1 MAAPTSNTQKL
12 NYTYDEFESAL
23 NESGLRGNFS
33 QYDLDLAK
41 QNPTAG
47 MGILQAKKD
56 FQSATTDS
64 QKALANYTAEQIR
77 QEAGYQGGQDG
88 SGYYTVPQKS
98 TNVTVEKDT
107 QSAIS
112 GGSSGKIDYSGVG
125 GSVTPKQQGSG
136 ISDYYA
142 KTNTGYN
149 TTGAGSGMSGFETYT
164 PKYEAEINA
173 LSKKVASTEEYGGY
187 DPEQDELYGAYKKQY
202 LREAQRAQE
211 DTMAKYAANTGGLA
225 STAAVTAS
233 QQAFQYYATQ
243 LTDKIPELAQM
254 DYNQWYNTQQLM
266 IQKLSAMQS
275 LENAN
280 YSIYASERQAAQT
293 YAELSAQYGDYSAM
307 QALGIDT
314 TTAEFERAMTNALTI
329 ADTTGDT
336 TYLSALGVDTTYLDT
351 KYADETY
358 ARKLEIAAAE
368 AELGDT
374 GAMKALGLDST
385 YYDMKLQNDLEAEK
399 VDIAVERWTM
409 LGYADEEV
417 SAALGVPVGTPT
429 TDQSYRDWDIKYKEQ
444 VLEDDRAQAA
454 ADQAYREWQMQEAER
469 KYNDSLAS
477 TEYDKQV
484 NRVELL
490 GYVDEEAAAVL
501 GVPVGTSASALD
513 GSGTSYTEVEIRAA
527 ETALQNGI
535 VTEEI
540 LTKLENYYKLPRET
554 ILELY
559 GITTPTEEEAEYNNL
574 IMESLNNARGNSQY
588 NSGTTPITNNYNY
601 NNRGKGGG
609 PDRYFS
615 NKT

>member
-1 MAAPTSNTQKL
+1 MAAPLSNTQKL
-12 NYTYDEFESAL
+12 NYTYDEFETAL
-23 NESGLRGNFS
+23 NASGLRGNFS

-98 TNVTVEKDT
+98 TTVISKNESQSAMGTSKPQ

-125 GSVTPKQQGSG
+125 GQVTPKKQGSG
-136 ISDYYA
+136 VSDYYA

-149 TTGAGSGMSGFETYT
+149 TTGEGAGMSGFETYQ

-173 LSKKVASTEEYGGY
+173 LSNKVASTEEYGGY
-187 DPEQDELYGAYKKQY
+187 DPETDPLYASYKKQY

-329 ADTTGDT
+329 ADSTGDT
-336 TYLSALGVDTTYLDT
+336 TYLAALGVDTTYLDT
-351 KYADETY
+351 QYADATY

-368 AELGDT
+368 AQLGDT
-374 GAMKALGLDST
+374 GAMKALGLDT
-385 YYDMKLQNDLEAEK
+385 AYYDMKLQNELDSEQL
-399 VDIAVERWTM
+399 DMAVTRWKA

-417 SAALGVPVGTPT
+417 SAVLGVPVGTPT
-429 TDQSYRDWDIKYKEQ
+429 TDQSYTEWDMKYKEQ
-444 VLEDDRAQAA
+444 LLEDDRAQAA

-469 KYNDSLAS
+469 KYNDQLSA
-477 TEYDKQV
+477 TEYDKQL

-490 GYVDEEAAAVL
+490 GYVDEEAARVL
-501 GVPVGTSASALD
+501 GVPA
-513 GSGTSYTEVEIRAA
+513 GTSYEEVTGESSYNEFQLNQALS
-527 ETALQNGI
+527 ALQKGLGTIEDVRAIEAATKQPITTFLQINDIPLSVLGNI
-535 VTEEI
+535 PGYEKYAESTEE
-540 LTKLENYYKLPRET
+540 N
-554 ILELY
+554 ELLKIAI
-559 GITTPTEEEAEYNNL
+559 GNALKKIEADK
-574 IMESLNNARGNSQY
+574 M
-588 NSGTTPITNNYNY
+588 
-601 NNRGKGGG
+601 K
-609 PDRYFS
+609 
-615 NKT
+615 

>member
-1 MAAPTSNTQKL
+1 MAAPLSNTQKL
-12 NYTYDEFESAL
+12 NYTYDEFETAL
-23 NESGLRGNFS
+23 NASGLRGNFS

-98 TNVTVEKDT
+98 TTVISKNESQSAMGTSKPQ

-125 GSVTPKQQGSG
+125 GQVTPKKQGSG
-136 ISDYYA
+136 VSDYYA

-149 TTGAGSGMSGFETYT
+149 TTGEGAGMSGFETYQ

-173 LSKKVASTEEYGGY
+173 LSNKVASTEEYGGY
-187 DPEQDELYGAYKKQY
+187 DPEADPLYASYKKQY

-329 ADTTGDT
+329 ADSTGDT
-336 TYLSALGVDTTYLDT
+336 TYLAALGVDTTYLDT
-351 KYADETY
+351 QYADATY

-368 AELGDT
+368 AQLGDT
-374 GAMKALGLDST
+374 GAMKALGLDT
-385 YYDMKLQNDLEAEK
+385 AYYDMKLQNELNTEQLDM
-399 VDIAVERWTM
+399 AVTRWKA

-417 SAALGVPVGTPT
+417 SAVLGVPVGTPT
-429 TDQSYRDWDIKYKEQ
+429 TDQSYRDWEKQTYEQ
-444 VLEDDRAQAA
+444 EY
-454 ADQAYREWQMQEAER
+454 ADQRADVAYNRELDER
-469 KYNDSLAS
+469 EYALKLAN
-477 TEYDKQV
+477 TEYDKQL
-484 NRVELL
+484 NRVEAL
-490 GYVDEEAAAVL
+490 GYVDEEAARVL
-501 GVPVGTSASALD
+501 GVPAGTSLSELD
-513 GSGTSYTEVEIRAA
+513 GTSSSGGNA
-527 ETALQNGI
+527 ETALMLFLAGDSSPESEALICSAMGVDNIEQAKMIMRTYPAQYAEAFGMS
-535 VTEEI
+535 VEEF
-540 LTKLENYYKLPRET
+540 LSLPALQST
-554 ILELY
+554 SAAA
-559 GITTPTEEEAEYNNL
+559 TTPPAVTMTNGPY
-574 IMESLNNARGNSQY
+574 Q
-588 NSGTTPITNNYNY
+588 IT
-601 NNRGKGGG
+601 K
-609 PDRYFS
+609 PLFHTKD
-615 NKT
+615 

>member
-1 MAAPTSNTQKL
+1 MAAPLSNTQKL
-12 NYTYDEFESAL
+12 NYTYDEFETAL
-23 NESGLRGNFS
+23 DQSGLRGNFS
-33 QYDLDLAK
+33 EYDLDLAK

-98 TNVTVEKDT
+98 TTVISKNESQSAMGTSKPQ

-125 GSVTPKQQGSG
+125 GQVTPKKQGSG
-136 ISDYYA
+136 VSDYYKA
-142 KTNTGYN
+142 TNTGYN
-149 TTGAGSGMSGFETYT
+149 TTGEGAGMSGFETYQ

-173 LSKKVASTEEYGGY
+173 LSNKVASTEEYGGY
-187 DPEQDELYGAYKKQY
+187 DPETDPLYASYKKQY

-329 ADTTGDT
+329 ADSTGDT
-336 TYLSALGVDTTYLDT
+336 TYLAALGVDTTYLDT
-351 KYADETY
+351 QYADATY

-368 AELGDT
+368 AQLGDT
-374 GAMKALGLDST
+374 GAMKALGLDT
-385 YYDMKLQNDLEAEK
+385 AYYDMKLQNELNAEQL
-399 VDIAVERWTM
+399 DIAVTRWSA

-429 TDQSYRDWDIKYKEQ
+429 TDQSYRQWQMQLTEQ
-444 VLEDDRAQAA
+444 EYADSRTDAA
-454 ADQAYREWQMQEAER
+454 ADQAYREWQMEMAER
-469 KYNDSLAS
+469 EYNDSLSA
-477 TEYDKQV
+477 TEYDRQL
-484 NRVELL
+484 NRVQIL
-490 GYVDEEAAAVL
+490 GYVDEEAARVL
-501 GVPVGTSASALD
+501 GVPAGTGANEVA
-513 GSGTSYTEVEIRAA
+513 GAKVSYTDAEIQSAQAA
-527 ETALQNGI
+527 LKAGY
-535 VTEEI
+535 VTEDV
-540 LTKLENYYKLPRET
+540 LKKLEWYHGLPREI

-559 GITTPTEEEAEYNNL
+559 GIQNGSQPTAPTTPQSNTSTVGNGKYTIEAPL
-574 IMESLNNARGNSQY
+574 FH
-588 NSGTTPITNNYNY
+588 T
-601 NNRGKGGG
+601 K
-609 PDRYFS
+609 D
-615 NKT
+615 

>member
-1 MAAPTSNTQKL
+1 MAAPLSNTQKL
-12 NYTYDEFESAL
+12 NYTYDEFETAL
-23 NESGLRGNFS
+23 NASGLRGNFS

-77 QEAGYQGGQDG
+77 QESGYQGGQDG

-98 TNVTVEKDT
+98 TTVISKNESQSAMGTSKPQ

-125 GSVTPKQQGSG
+125 GQVTPKKQGSG
-136 ISDYYA
+136 VSDYYKA
-142 KTNTGYN
+142 TNTGYN
-149 TTGAGSGMSGFETYT
+149 TTGEGAGMSGFETYQ

-173 LSKKVASTEEYGGY
+173 LSNKVASTEEYGGY
-187 DPEQDELYGAYKKQY
+187 DPETDPLYASYKKQY

-211 DTMAKYAANTGGLA
+211 DTMAKYAANTGGLT

-329 ADTTGDT
+329 ADSTGDT
-336 TYLSALGVDTTYLDT
+336 TYLAALGVDTTYLDT
-351 KYADETY
+351 QYADATY

-368 AELGDT
+368 AQLGDT
-374 GAMKALGLDST
+374 GAMKALGLDT
-385 YYDMKLQNDLEAEK
+385 AYYDMKLQNELNAEQL
-399 VDIAVERWTM
+399 DIAVTRWSA

-429 TDQSYRDWDIKYKEQ
+429 TDQSYRQWQMQLTEQ
-444 VLEDDRAQAA
+444 EYADSRTDAA
-454 ADQAYREWQMQEAER
+454 ADQAYREWQMEMAER
-469 KYNDSLAS
+469 EYNDSLGA
-477 TEYDKQV
+477 TEYDRQL
-484 NRVELL
+484 NRVQIL
-490 GYVDEEAAAVL
+490 GYVDEEAARVL
-501 GVPVGTSASALD
+501 GVPAGTSASEVA
-513 GSGTSYTEVEIRAA
+513 GAKVSYTDAEIQSAQAA
-527 ETALQNGI
+527 LKAGY
-535 VTEEI
+535 VTEDV
-540 LTKLENYYKLPRET
+540 LKKLEWYHGLPREI

-559 GITTPTEEEAEYNNL
+559 GIQNGSQPTAPTTPQSNTSTVSNGKYTIEAPL
-574 IMESLNNARGNSQY
+574 FH
-588 NSGTTPITNNYNY
+588 T
-601 NNRGKGGG
+601 K
-609 PDRYFS
+609 D
-615 NKT
+615 

>member
-1 MAAPTSNTQKL
+1 MAAPLSNTQKL
-12 NYTYDEFESAL
+12 NYTYDEFETAL
-23 NESGLRGNFS
+23 NASGLRGNFS

-98 TNVTVEKDT
+98 TTVISKNESQSAMGTSKPQ

-125 GSVTPKQQGSG
+125 GQVTPKKQGSG
-136 ISDYYA
+136 VSDYYKA
-142 KTNTGYN
+142 TNTGYN
-149 TTGAGSGMSGFETYT
+149 TTGEGAGISGFETYQ

-173 LSKKVASTEEYGGY
+173 LSNKVASTEEYGGY
-187 DPEQDELYGAYKKQY
+187 DPETDPLYASYKKQY

-329 ADTTGDT
+329 ADSTGDT
-336 TYLSALGVDTTYLDT
+336 TYLAALGVDTTYLDT
-351 KYADETY
+351 QYADATY

-368 AELGDT
+368 AQLGDT
-374 GAMKALGLDST
+374 GAMKALGLDT
-385 YYDMKLQNDLEAEK
+385 AYYDMKLQNDLEAQK

-429 TDQSYRDWDIKYKEQ
+429 TDEAYRQWEKQTYEQ
-444 VLEDDRAQAA
+444 EY
-454 ADQAYREWQMQEAER
+454 ADQRADVAYNRELDER
-469 KYNDSLAS
+469 EYALKLAN
-477 TEYDKQV
+477 TEYDKQL
-484 NRVELL
+484 NRVEAL
-490 GYVDEEAAAVL
+490 GYVDEEAAKVL
-501 GVPVGTSASALD
+501 GVPVGTSLSELE
-513 GSGTSYTEVEIRAA
+513 GTSSSGGNA
-527 ETALQNGI
+527 ETALMLFLAGDSSPESEALICSAMGVDNIEQAKMIMRTYPAQYAEVFGMS
-535 VTEEI
+535 VEEF
-540 LTKLENYYKLPRET
+540 LSLPALQST
-554 ILELY
+554 SVAT
-559 GITTPTEEEAEYNNL
+559 TTPPAVTMTNGPY
-574 IMESLNNARGNSQY
+574 Q
-588 NSGTTPITNNYNY
+588 IT
-601 NNRGKGGG
+601 K
-609 PDRYFS
+609 PLFHTKD
-615 NKT
+615 